1 MPNENLYQCL
11 AMVEVTPSDFNDTLL
26 ESTIENSKR
35 RDCSYYHECLTQR
48 AMGLFESGRLA
59 ESKAIFL
66 IACACSMMLEPRKR
80 NDPFKPG
87 IVWDGKRSAIPSDF
101 TDSDL
106 TFLSSIIPCISD
118 FCVRARIADICWH
131 MGRPRNPELALA
143 AIEAYIQHPL
153 LDNEHYSMSKKPWQ
167 RAIYLCRLFQ
177 KISRIKMNDIFQV
190 LMTALMALDETNKM
204 ACSIL
209 SDLLLETGIS
219 VENEQIIQRILDLS
233 QGLKWD
239 TERTLLEH
247 AIRWITRTN
256 KNDCRVWDIYARIAE
271 SHVDQ
276 AKCATSGLSS
286 SWEYEFA
293 VKYYRMIPRVFRESL
308 KVDKKIAELLQ
319 LLSCSNEVSISEMT
333 SVKSP
338 TVNITD
344 IVNSSKEYVS
354 GRTFPDV
361 LIAFISITTPTKVD
375 KLRKEVIKDL
385 KSSPFRAM
393 ISVSHMR
400 DTRVVKKSH
409 GIDILDL
416 DSQKSQDRI
425 YDEMI
430 QRFYYNA
437 SFWTSS
443 AIVPALETISMEHR
457 IDVLDIETCIKSC
470 RLINPNRLSMWAKSL
485 FLGFELDFV
494 TAIHLLAPLV
504 ENMVREIFKFQG
516 ISTTTIGDD
525 SVETENGLGSLLD
538 NPKASEVI
546 DDDLLFE
553 LKAIFTE
560 PLGFNLRNNVAHGL
574 FCDDINYSVSAVYTW
589 WFCLRLVLSNTPN
602 QVVVKRANKI
612 TKKRRARLK
621 RNKDTKKYDTQ
632 MRPTIINESTV

>member
-1 MPNENLYQCL
+1 MPHVNLYQCL
-11 AMVEVTPSDFNDTLL
+11 ATVEVTPSDFDDTFL
-26 ESTIENSKR
+26 ESTIENSTR
-35 RDCSYYHECLTQR
+35 RDCSYYYECLTQK
-48 AMGLFESGRLA
+48 AMGLFESGKLA

-66 IACACSMMLEPRKR
+66 IACACSMVLQPEKKS
-80 NDPFKPG
+80 NPFQPWFDIK
-87 IVWDGKRSAIPSDF
+87 GKRSSIPSDF
-101 TDSDL
+101 SLSDL
-106 TFLSSIIPCISD
+106 AFLSSITPYVTDYCI
-118 FCVRARIADICWH
+118 RARVADICWL
-131 MGRPRNPELALA
+131 MGKPRNRELALA
-143 AIEAYIQHPL
+143 AIEAYIKYPL
-153 LDNEHYSMSKKPWQ
+153 LDSEYYYMSKGPWQ
-167 RAIYLCRLFQ
+167 RAIYLCRLFCR
-177 KISRIKMNDIFQV
+177 ISRIKMNDIYQI

-204 ACSIL
+204 ACSML

-219 VENEQIIQRILDLS
+219 VGNEQIIQRILDLS

-239 TERTLLEH
+239 TERTVLEH

-293 VKYYRMIPRVFRESL
+293 IKYYRMIPRVFRESH
-308 KVDKKIAELLQ
+308 KVDEKIAEVLQ
-319 LLSCSNEVSISEMT
+319 LLSNSNKVSISEMT

-344 IVNSSKEYVS
+344 IVNSSKEYVR

-361 LIAFISITTPTKVD
+361 LIALISITTPTKVD

-385 KSSPFRAM
+385 KSSPLRAM

-409 GIDILDL
+409 GIDMFDL

-430 QRFYYNA
+430 QRFYWNA

-457 IDVLDIETCIKSC
+457 IDVFDIETYIKPC

-546 DDDLLFE
+546 DDDFLFE
-553 LKAIFTE
+553 LKAIFTD

-574 FCDDINYSVSAVYTW
+574 FCDDINYSFSAVYTW
-589 WFCLRLVLSNTPN
+589 WFCLRLIISNIPIHSSADCAAKSN
-602 QVVVKRANKI
+602 NKRK
-612 TKKRRARLK
+612 ARLK
-621 RNKDTKKYDTQ
+621 RVKQ
-632 MRPTIINESTV
+632 CI